1 MSNKLY
7 IDQWKIK
14 CETPEDASKVL
25 RACQQLNIKW
35 ANGTQ
40 ALLYTPDC
48 FGTGFY
54 ISKSTIG
61 LYYVEEQDK
70 GLIRSFTDITQWFFA
85 SHYELPFLNQEE
97 YKAMRVILGKIRGEE
112 VDVLG
117 TDNQWHAIDTVR
129 IGKSYVIKSKQ

>member
-1 MSNKLY
+1 MSNKLF

-70 GLIRSFTDITQWFFA
+70 GLIRSFTDITQWFFE

-117 TDNQWHAIDTVR
+117 ADNNWHAIDTVR
-129 IGKSYVIKSKQ
+129 IGKSYVIKSK

>member
-1 MSNKLY
+1 MSNKLFN
-7 IDQWKIK
+7 DQWKIK

-35 ANGTQ
+35 ANGVQ
-40 ALLYTPDC
+40 ALSYIPNC
-48 FGTGFY
+48 FGAKFY

-70 GLIRSFTDITQWFFA
+70 ALIRNFTDITKWFFE

-97 YKAMRVILGKIRGEE
+97 YKAMRIILGKIRGEE

-129 IGKSYVIKSKQ
+129 IGKSYVIKSK